1 MEYKEYVHLW
11 LDGIYDEIAFW
22 KNCMETGGAAIS
34 KSRWKKQLDKN
45 RMLRK
50 KSFGLQ
56 ILVQGRFQGAGA
68 LRINAN

>member
-45 RMLRK
+45 ECTYL
-50 KSFGLQ
+50 
-56 ILVQGRFQGAGA
+56 
-68 LRINAN
+68 